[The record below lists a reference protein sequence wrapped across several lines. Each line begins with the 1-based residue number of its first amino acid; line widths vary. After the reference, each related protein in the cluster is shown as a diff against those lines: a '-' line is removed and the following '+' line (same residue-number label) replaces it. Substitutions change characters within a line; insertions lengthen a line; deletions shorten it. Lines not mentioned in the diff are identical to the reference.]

1 MKTIYVLTQ
10 KVYFDEQP
18 DVFVLS
24 AGKLKD
30 LETML
35 ETIDTDEIAD
45 FMDDN
50 TYLVYCIDTVNQ
62 NSSKEKEHIIVAS
75 TNLSERKMDWHYD
88 VIDEILKGEFE

>member
-18 DVFVLS
+18 DIFVLS

-35 ETIDTDEIAD
+35 ETIDTDEIVN

-50 TYLVYCIDTVNQ
+50 IYLVYCIDTVNQ
-62 NSSKEKEHIIVAS
+62 NSSKKR
-75 TNLSERKMDWHYD
+75 THYSS
-88 VIDEILKGEFE
+88 